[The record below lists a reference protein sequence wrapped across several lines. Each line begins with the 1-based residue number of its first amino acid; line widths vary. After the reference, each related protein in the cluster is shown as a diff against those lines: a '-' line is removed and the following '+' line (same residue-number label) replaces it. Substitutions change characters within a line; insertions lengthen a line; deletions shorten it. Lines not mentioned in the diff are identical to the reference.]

1 MTPTR
6 DPVPPPGS
14 PPPSRSELPRL
25 SVQELFNGRSE
36 IILDHNG
43 EDYRL
48 RITARGRLILTK

>member
-1 MTPTR
+1 MTPNR
-6 DPVPPPGS
+6 DPVPPPS
-14 PPPSRSELPRL
+14 AAPTPRSELPRL
-25 SVQELFNGRSE
+25 SVRDLFAGRTE